1 MGTDSNNNG
10 AMRWLAALASG
21 AVLALVLWDA
31 FETIVVPRR
40 VSRRLR
46 LTRLF
51 YRATWQPFAA
61 LARRI
66 RSVKRRETVLSVY
79 GPLSLLLL
87 LAVWATGL
95 IVGFGLLHYA
105 LGSQV
110 GMSGTPPGLALDLY
124 FSGTTFFTLGLGDA
138 TPQGWRAR
146 LLTIVEG
153 GMGFGFLALVIGYF
167 PVIYQAFSRRESDI
181 ALLDARAG
189 SPPSAAELLRRHQGG
204 DGAAAL
210 ETLLHEWEHWAAEL
224 LETHLSYPLLAYFRS
239 QHTNE
244 SWLQALTAVLD
255 ASALLMVT
263 GVTGSH
269 ARQARLTFA
278 MARHAMVDLAQVF
291 STPPREEAADRLPPA
306 VMARLRAE
314 LAGAG
319 FALAAGDDERLAA
332 LRRMY
337 EPYAQALSGYLLQP
351 LPEWH
356 YEQRRRDNWQ
366 ASAWGPA
373 SARLDD
379 F

>member
-1 MGTDSNNNG
+1 
-10 AMRWLAALASG
+10 MRWLAAVASG

-31 FETIVVPRR
+31 FETVVVPRR

-46 LTRLF
+46 LTRIF
-51 YRATWQPFAA
+51 YRATWHPFAA
-61 LARRI
+61 GARRI
-66 RSVKRRETVLSVY
+66 RSVKRRESVLSVY

-87 LAVWATGL
+87 LAVWAVGL
-95 IVGFGLLHYA
+95 ILGFGLLHYA
-105 LGSQV
+105 LGSRI

-146 LLTIVEG
+146 LITIVEG

-181 ALLDARAG
+181 TLLDARAG
-189 SPPSAAELLRRHQGG
+189 SPPSAAELLRRHQGA

-210 ETLLHEWEHWAAEL
+210 ETLLREWERWAAQL

-255 ASALLMVT
+255 ASALLMVASLK
-263 GVTGSH
+263 GSYT
-269 ARQARLTFA
+269 RQARQTFA
-278 MARHAMVDLAQVF
+278 MARHAAVDLAQVF
-291 STPPREEAADRLPPA
+291 STPPREEAPDRLPPA

-319 FALAAGDDERLAA
+319 FAFAASDDERLAT

-337 EPYAQALSGYLLQP
+337 EPYVHALSAYLLLP

-366 ASAWGPA
+366 ASAWEPA
-373 SARLDD
+373 PARLDG

>member
-1 MGTDSNNNG
+1 M
-10 AMRWLAALASG
+10 AALASG
-21 AVLALVLWDA
+21 VVLAVVLWDA
-31 FETIVVPRR
+31 FETVVVPRR

-51 YRATWQPFAA
+51 YRATWEPFAA
-61 LARRI
+61 GARRI
-66 RSVKRRETVLSVY
+66 RSVKRRESVLSVY

-87 LAVWATGL
+87 TAVWATGL
-95 IVGFGLLHYA
+95 ITGFGLLHYA
-105 LGSQV
+105 LGSLV
-110 GMSGTPPGLALDLY
+110 ALSGTPPGLALDLY

-138 TPQGWRAR
+138 TPQGWPAR
-146 LLTIVEG
+146 VVTIVEG

-189 SPPSAAELLRRHQGG
+189 SPPSAAELLRRHQGE

-239 QHTNE
+239 QHTRE
-244 SWLQALTAVLD
+244 SWLQALTAMLD
-255 ASALLMVT
+255 ASALLMVA
-263 GVTGSH
+263 GVKGPC

-278 MARHAMVDLAQVF
+278 MSRHAMVDLAQVF
-291 STPPREEAADRLPPA
+291 STPPRDVAPDRLPPA

-319 FALAAGDDERLAA
+319 FALATRDDERLAA

-337 EPYAQALSGYLLQP
+337 EPYAHALSAYLLQP

-366 ASAWGPA
+366 ASAWEPTTAG
-373 SARLDD
+373 LDD
-379 F
+379 LGD

>member
-1 MGTDSNNNG
+1 
-10 AMRWLAALASG
+10 MRWLAALASAG
-21 AVLALVLWDA
+21 VLAVVLWDA
-31 FETIVVPRR
+31 FETVVVPRR
-40 VSRRLR
+40 VSRRVR

-61 LARRI
+61 GARRI

-87 LAVWATGL
+87 LAVWAVGL

-105 LGSQV
+105 LGSPV
-110 GMSGTPPGLALDLY
+110 ALSGTPPGLALDLY

-138 TPQGWRAR
+138 TPVGWRAR
-146 LLTIVEG
+146 LVTIVEG

-189 SPPSAAELLRRHQGG
+189 SPPSAAELLRRHQGD

-244 SWLQALTAVLD
+244 SWLSALTAVLD
-255 ASALLMVT
+255 ASALLMVLRAE
-263 GVTGSH
+263 GSD

-291 STPPREEAADRLPPA
+291 STPPREEAPDRLPPA

-314 LAGAG
+314 LAGAR
-319 FALAAGDDERLAA
+319 FSLAPSDDERLAV

-366 ASAWGPA
+366 ASAWDPA
-373 SARLDD
+373 PARLDD